1 MTDQLTGSAGFKY
14 LDGEYHCENIPL
26 TDLVEEHGSP
36 LYVYSKN
43 HMLNQLHKYQQVFS
57 QQDSLVCFAVKS
69 NSNLAVLQLLAEA
82 GAGFDIVSGGEL
94 ERVLKVGADPGK
106 IVYSGVGKTAAEQR
120 RALEAGIYQFNV
132 ESIPEIEQLQRLAA
146 ELQTEARVAIRVNPA
161 VDAKTHA
168 KITTGKKENKFGIP
182 FPEVESVAN
191 SIARS
196 KNLKFTGLHFHIGS
210 QITDQQ
216 PFERLARKARDLI
229 RSLREHRIEVET
241 LNLGGGLGVCY
252 DDEETISPERWWEI
266 ISPYLADLDLK
277 FIVEPG
283 RFITANAGALI
294 TRVIYVKK
302 SVTHNFIVVDA
313 GMNTLI
319 RPAMYDAF
327 HEIVPVIPRNNDPVN
342 ADVVGPVCETG
353 DYFGKGRELPEPRP
367 DDPLAV
373 MSAGAYGSCMASNYN
388 SFRRPA
394 EVLVDDRTAYL
405 IRERDTYEDIWCK
418 EKMIDN

>member
-1 MTDQLTGSAGFKY
+1 MTDSFSATAFKY

-26 TDLVEEHGSP
+26 TDLVEKYDSP
-36 LYVYSKN
+36 LYVYSRS
-43 HMLNQLHKYQQVFS
+43 HMLNQLQKFQQVFN

-94 ERVLKVGADPGK
+94 ERVLKVGADPNK

-120 RALEAGIYQFNV
+120 RALEAGICQFNV
-132 ESIPEIEQLQRLAA
+132 ESVPEIEQLQRQAK
-146 ELQTEARVAIRVNPA
+146 ELQTEAQVAIRVNPA

-191 SIARS
+191 RIAGS
-196 KNLKFTGLHFHIGS
+196 KNLNFVGLHFHIGS
-210 QITDQQ
+210 QITDPE
-216 PFERLARKARDLI
+216 PFKRLAAKARDLV
-229 RSLREHRIEVET
+229 RSLRDHRLEVET

-252 DDEETISPERWWEI
+252 EDEETLSPECWWEI

-294 TRVIYVKK
+294 TRVTYVKK
-302 SVTHNFIVVDA
+302 SVTHNFIVVDT
-313 GMNTLI
+313 GMNSLI
-319 RPAMYDAF
+319 RPAMYEAY
-327 HEIVPVIPRNNDPVN
+327 HRIVPVIPRNNEPIK

-353 DYFGKGRELPEPRP
+353 DYFGKERQFPEPRP
-367 DDPLAV
+367 GDLLAV
-373 MSAGAYGSCMASNYN
+373 MSAGAYGACMASHYN
-388 SFRRPA
+388 SFPRPA
-394 EVLVDDRTAYL
+394 ELLVDGSSAHL
-405 IRERDTYEDIWCK
+405 IRERDRYEDIWEK
-418 EKMIDN
+418 EKMINH